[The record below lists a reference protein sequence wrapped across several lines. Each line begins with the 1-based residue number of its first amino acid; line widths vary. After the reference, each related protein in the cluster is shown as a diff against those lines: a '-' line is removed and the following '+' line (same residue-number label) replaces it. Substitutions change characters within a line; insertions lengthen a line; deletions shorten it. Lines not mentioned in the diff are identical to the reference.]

1 MTGTF
6 KTRLEKL
13 GLWEEVLNKAF
24 PEAQSTISGMKAMLQ
39 GLASGGDSVDVQLQ
53 VTDGLITLSMM
64 PLGHIPP
71 I

>member
-1 MTGTF
+1 
-6 KTRLEKL
+6 
-13 GLWEEVLNKAF
+13 
-24 PEAQSTISGMKAMLQ
+24 MLQ